1 MKIHGSLVEVVWIC
15 IIRLLSDLLVVLVT
29 YLIEVLSRHLIRF
42 VQELC
47 HQRRT
52 LQLWRLLWLPHFLLE
67 QGWGEVELELG

>member
-1 MKIHGSLVEVVWIC
+1 MKIQGSLVEVVWIC

-42 VQELC
+42 VQELG

-52 LQLWRLLWLPHFLLE
+52 LQLRRLL
-67 QGWGEVELELG
+67 